1 MGAHATNAGA
11 GEYRIDDLRPLDARQ
26 FAVAVR
32 KLANGLLYGL
42 DRSPFT
48 GSGIEYVQSRPW
60 VDGDSVRA
68 IDWRVTARTRK
79 VHVKEFETP
88 RSLPTWLLL
97 DTSASMTVQSGPLS
111 KYELAVRVAGGIA
124 FACLDRVSPVGVA
137 SLGDRALRLQPSM
150 SKVKVL
156 EWMLALRD
164 YRSDERTHL
173 AARVRE
179 LATSAPQR
187 SLVVVLSDLH
197 EEGAVPA
204 LRALSQLHD
213 VVALRFEDPAERGLR
228 GAGIV
233 RAREAEGGASFVA
246 RGAKLGAG
254 DLERGDDELRRAG
267 IDVLVLK
274 VDQRVEAPLRNLF
287 KNRGRT
293 GQGTR

>member
-1 MGAHATNAGA
+1 MAARAHESRA
-11 GEYRIDDLRPLDARQ
+11 GEYRIDELRPLDARQ

-42 DRSPFT
+42 DRSPFV
-48 GSGIEYVQSRPW
+48 GSGVEYVQSRPW
-60 VDGDSVRA
+60 ADGDSVRA
-68 IDWRVTARTRK
+68 IDWRVTARTGRF
-79 VHVKEFETP
+79 HVKEFETP

-97 DTSASMTVQSGPLS
+97 DTSASMTVQSGEIS

-124 FACLDRVSPVGVA
+124 FACLDRVSPVGLVA
-137 SLGDRALRLQPSM
+137 VGERALRLQPSM

-164 YRSDERTHL
+164 YRADERTRL

-187 SLVVVLSDLH
+187 SLVVVFSDLH
-197 EEGAVPA
+197 EPDAVPA

-213 VVALRFEDPAERGLR
+213 TVVLRFEDPAERGLR
-228 GAGIV
+228 GAGLV
-233 RAREAEGGASFVA
+233 RAREAETGASFVA
-246 RGAKLGAG
+246 RGARLGARAPEET
-254 DLERGDDELRRAG
+254 DAELRRAG
-267 IDVLVLK
+267 IDLLVL
-274 VDQRVEAPLRNLF
+274 RPGEPVEAPLRNLF

-293 GQGTR
+293 GQGIR